1 MRIKPALA
9 LLSLVLLVVSPVT
22 AQVSE
27 KEKAEKELARRQELE
42 KKTLA
47 LMDEI
52 VGDAWSLKLTENRVY
67 VLSNAAEAMW
77 FRDEKRARNLFLEAF
92 NQITASANPDVSSP
106 TTKNSATDKGQTQA
120 QYFATFA
127 QRREILLRIARHDP
141 QFALEL
147 LRSVRLAPPQPA
159 HARFRLPDESDLEQ
173 EIAAEVMAR
182 NPEQSL
188 RIARESLAK
197 GLNFSLLG
205 TL

>member
-77 FRDEKRARNLFLEAF
+77 FRNEKRARNLFLEAF
-92 NQITASANPDVSSP
+92 NQITATANPDVISP
-106 TTKNSATDKGQTQA
+106 TAKNSATDKGQTQA

-127 QRREILLRIARHDP
+127 QRREILLR
-141 QFALEL
+141 
-147 LRSVRLAPPQPA
+147 
-159 HARFRLPDESDLEQ
+159 
-173 EIAAEVMAR
+173 MAR

-188 RIARESLAK
+188 RLARESLAR
-197 GLNFSLLG
+197 GLSFSLLG
-205 TL
+205 TLFHLGQQSPERASEFAGDIIDKIRTVNLGSDQ